1 MNAANM
7 ITISRFPLL
16 FVVAALLYAPF
27 PGSRSAAFILYLL
40 TGFSDW
46 ADGYVARRC
55 AMVSNFGKFMD
66 ALSDKILTLGLF
78 ILFLT
83 IGVLPKPFLFAV
95 LVILGREFTITG
107 LRLVAASRNV
117 VIAAE
122 RSGKIKT
129 IFQMV
134 SIGALICAQAI
145 RYDMHSMAHS
155 GEFALAM
162 WYFGIVLFAI
172 AFYCAISSA
181 IRYLVRYHS
190 VFDGDGGSLG
200 E

>member
-1 MNAANM
+1 MNAANA

-16 FVVAALLYAPF
+16 FAVAILLYAPF
-27 PGSRSAAFILYLL
+27 PGSRTMAFILYLI

-55 AMVSNFGKFMD
+55 AIVSNFGKFMD

-83 IGVLPKPFLFAV
+83 IGVLPPPFLFAV
-95 LVILGREFTITG
+95 LVILGREFLITG

-134 SIGALICAQAI
+134 SIGALICAQSISFDFRRLPWSATL
-145 RYDMHSMAHS
+145 AV
-155 GEFALAM
+155 AM
-162 WYFGIVLFAI
+162 WYFGVALFAV
-172 AFYCAISSA
+172 AFYCAIESA
-181 IRYLVRYHS
+181 VRYIVRYRF
-190 VFDGDGGSLG
+190 VFDGNGQ
-200 E
+200 